1 MKKILLNLWQ
11 LPQNILGLLVVLI
24 THAKY
29 ESDFSTLQEDGFYST
44 SEFGCFGVSLGN
56 YIIFGGS
63 PSKISIKHEKGH
75 QKQSL
80 YLGWLYLI
88 LIGIPSFFGNIWDR
102 IAHKKWPLADRI
114 RWYYNQPWE
123 MWADTLGGVERWIK

>member
-11 LPQNILGLLVVLI
+11 LPQNILRLLVVLI
-24 THAKY
+24 TRAKH
-29 ESDFSTLQEDGFYST
+29 ESDFEIYST
-44 SEFGCFGVSLGN
+44 YKFGWFGVSLGN

-123 MWADTLGGVERWIK
+123 KWADTLGGVERWIK

>member
-1 MKKILLNLWQ
+1 MKNILLYIWQ

-24 THAKY
+24 TRAKH
-29 ESDFSTLQEDGFYST
+29 EPDLGFYCT
-44 SEFGCFGVSLGN
+44 YKFGWFGVSLGN

-63 PSKISIKHEKGH
+63 PSKRSINHEKGH
-75 QKQSL
+75 QKQSR

-102 IAHKKWPLADRI
+102 LVHKKWPVERQI
-114 RWYYNQPWE
+114 TWYYSQPWE
-123 MWADTLGGVERWIK
+123 KWADILGGVER